1 MLASFTGLPMGNW
14 QLMLKGDCTN
24 GSGIKVTDAT
34 VDGWV
39 GVQGAEVKYTA
50 LDDMD
55 PVSVVKFAYMIV

>member
-1 MLASFTGLPMGNW
+1 
-14 QLMLKGDCTN
+14 MLKGDCTN